1 MYANE
6 RGRITGIA
14 GMESVLT
21 LHPDRIGPRIKN
33 SVIKMLQNAHITGG
47 WKSQSRQVAEQLAET
62 FQLSVLQTR
71 WNGLTLYAQP
81 TAEVRDQLIEFV
93 RADIAAFLLEH
104 PDYHRSYYTNSARAT
119 VESLQN
125 GTAKY
130 LDFRGT
136 EYTKQAIALINQDL
150 PEEFKQANQKVI
162 DLLNGSKPIYITTIR
177 S

>member
-6 RGRITGIA
+6 RGRLTGIA

-21 LHPDRIGPRIKN
+21 LHPDRLSPRIKN
-33 SVIKMLQNAHITGG
+33 AVIKMLQNAHITGG
-47 WKSQSRQVAEQLAET
+47 WQSKSRQVAEQLAET

-93 RADIAAFLLEH
+93 KADIAAFLLEH
-104 PDYHRSYYTNSARAT
+104 PDYHRSYYTNSARDT
-119 VESLQN
+119 VESLRN
-125 GTAKY
+125 GTIKY
-130 LDFRGT
+130 IDFRST
-136 EYTKQAIALINQDL
+136 AYTKQAIALINQDL
-150 PEEFKQANQKVI
+150 PDEFKQANQKVI
-162 DLLNGSKPIYITTIR
+162 DLLKGGAPIHITTIR

>member
-6 RGRITGIA
+6 RGRITGIS

-21 LHPDRIGPRIKN
+21 LYPDRIGPRIKN

-47 WKSQSRQVAEQLAET
+47 WQSQSRQVAEQLAET
-62 FQLSVLQTR
+62 FQLTVLQTR

-93 RADIAAFLLEH
+93 KADIAAFLLEH
-104 PDYHRSYYTNSARAT
+104 PDYHRTYYTNSARDT

-125 GTAKY
+125 GTIKY
-130 LDFRGT
+130 IDFRSK
-136 EYTKQAIALINQDL
+136 EYTKQAIALINKDL
-150 PEEFKQANQKVI
+150 PDEVRQANQKVI
-162 DLLNGSKPIYITTIR
+162 DLLKGGAPIYITTIR

>member
-6 RGRITGIA
+6 RGRVTGIA

-21 LHPDRIGPRIKN
+21 LHPDRLSPRIKN
-33 SVIKMLQNAHITGG
+33 AVIKMLQNAHITGG
-47 WKSQSRQVAEQLAET
+47 WQSKSRQVAEQLAET

-93 RADIAAFLLEH
+93 KADISLFLLEH

-150 PEEFKQANQKVI
+150 PEEARQANQQVI